1 MKQVTV
7 KVYDKQTYDTHFD
20 TNEVSYKGQLAFK
33 NDGIFITYK
42 EAENNITTMI
52 KAKDNKIAVKRYG
65 GMKANLSFDKEMPHK
80 TIYYTPYGEMEIQ
93 IKTHKC
99 DTYILEKGI
108 KIYIEYS
115 IWMQDKKVSDNVY
128 MLVAN

>member
-1 MKQVTV
+1 MKQVEV
-7 KVYDKQTYDTHFD
+7 KVYDKQIYDTHFD
-20 TNEVSYKGQLAFK
+20 SNEVSYKGELTFK
-33 NDGIFITYK
+33 NEGIFITYK
-42 EAENNITTMI
+42 EKENNTTTMI

-65 GMKANLSFDKEMPHK
+65 SMKAELFFDKGMPHK
-80 TIYYTPYGEMEIQ
+80 TVYHTPYGEMEMQ